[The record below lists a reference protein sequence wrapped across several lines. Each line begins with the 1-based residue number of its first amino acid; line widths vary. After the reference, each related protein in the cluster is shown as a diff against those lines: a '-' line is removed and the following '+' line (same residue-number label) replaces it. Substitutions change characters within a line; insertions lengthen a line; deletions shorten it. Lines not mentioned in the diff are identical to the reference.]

1 MLANLLSLLLSLSF
15 SSQVVVGLECIQCT
29 SDPSAPN
36 SRCIGNE
43 NGTIASEVAMVGG
56 YVSLEV

>member
-1 MLANLLSLLLSLSF
+1 MLFNLLTLLLSLSS
-15 SSQVVVGLECIQCT
+15 SSQVVGLKCIQCT

-43 NGTIASEVAMVGG
+43 NGTIASEVASVGG
-56 YVSLEV
+56 